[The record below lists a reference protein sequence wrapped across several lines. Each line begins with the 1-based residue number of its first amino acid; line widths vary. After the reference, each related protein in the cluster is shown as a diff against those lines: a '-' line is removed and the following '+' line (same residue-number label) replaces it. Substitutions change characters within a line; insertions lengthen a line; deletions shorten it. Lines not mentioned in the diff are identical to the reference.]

1 MPAGSPPRPW
11 TDCGWRKRYKME
23 KTWKI
28 QDLGRGL
35 KNSFRAILKG
45 EFLLRLNVGRYF
57 IHIVYAFFL
66 IAMIIWISLMIEG
79 TMTKVERNKAVLREL
94 EIVHTQKTFDVVK
107 LSRRSTVNEMLVQM
121 GSKVTEPEEPATVLV
136 K

>member
-1 MPAGSPPRPW
+1 
-11 TDCGWRKRYKME
+11 ME
-23 KTWKI
+23 KTWRI
-28 QDLGRGL
+28 QDLGQGL

-57 IHIVYAFFL
+57 IHIVYTFFL
-66 IAMIIWISLMIEG
+66 IAMVIWISLMIES
-79 TMTKVERNKAVLREL
+79 TMTKVERNKAILREL

-107 LSRRSTVNEMLVQM
+107 LTRRASVNEMLQEM
-121 GSKVTEPEEPATVLV
+121 GSKVTEPVNPATKL